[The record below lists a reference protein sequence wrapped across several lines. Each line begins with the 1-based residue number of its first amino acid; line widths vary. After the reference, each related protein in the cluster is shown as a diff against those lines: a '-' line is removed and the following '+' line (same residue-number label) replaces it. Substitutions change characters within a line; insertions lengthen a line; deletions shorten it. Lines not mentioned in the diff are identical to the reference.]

1 MERVAEMNIIPVPSA
16 ATLPVRTVPNLPWPI
31 AERVFVIAEIGINH
45 NGDLALAKRLIDVA
59 HAAGCDAVKF
69 QKRTI
74 DVVYTPDVLAQPRQ
88 SPWGA
93 TQREQ
98 KEGLEFGEAE
108 YDAIDAYCR
117 ELGIDWFASAW
128 DVDSQA
134 FLAKYK
140 LKYNKIA
147 SAMITNRA
155 VVEAVAREKRLTFL
169 STGMSTIHE
178 VDAAVEIFRQHDC
191 PFVLMHTVST
201 YPTAENELNL
211 ITLETLRRRYGTAV
225 GYSGHEASVEPSIL
239 AALLGAVAI
248 ERHITLDR
256 TMYGSDQ
263 SASLEPAELVALV
276 QRMRALPSLIG
287 DGEKRVTEGEEAVAR
302 KLRYWPSSENILE
315 PTPLS

>member
-1 MERVAEMNIIPVPSA
+1 MNIVPMPSA
-16 ATLPVRTVPNLPWPI
+16 SALPVRRVPNLPWPI

-45 NGDLALAKRLIDVA
+45 NGDLAVAKQLIDVA

-74 DVVYTPDVLAQPRQ
+74 DVVYTPEVLAQPRQ

-98 KEGLEFGEAE
+98 KEGLEFGETE

-128 DVDSQA
+128 DVGSQH

-140 LKYNKIA
+140 LRYNKIA

-155 VVEAVAREKRLTFL
+155 VVEAVAREKKLTFL
-169 STGMSTIHE
+169 STGMSTIRD
-178 VDAAVEIFRQHDC
+178 VDAAVEIFRKHDC

-201 YPTAENELNL
+201 YPTAESELNL
-211 ITLETLRRRYGTAV
+211 ITVQTLRQRYGVDV

-239 AALLGAVAI
+239 AALLGAVAV

-263 SASLEPAELVALV
+263 SASLEPGELTALV
-276 QRMRALPSLIG
+276 ERMRAIPSLIG
-287 DGEKRVTEGEEAVAR
+287 DGEKRVTEGEEAVAN
-302 KLRYWPSSENILE
+302 KLRYWPASDNIVGA
-315 PTPLS
+315 

>member
-1 MERVAEMNIIPVPSA
+1 MNIVPILSA
-16 ATLPVRTVPNLPWPI
+16 ATLPVRDVPHLPWPI

-45 NGDLALAKRLIDVA
+45 NGDLTVAKQLIDVA

-69 QKRTI
+69 QKRAI
-74 DVVYTPDVLAQPRQ
+74 DVVYSPDVLAQPRQ

-128 DVDSQA
+128 DVDSQH

-147 SAMITNRA
+147 SAMVTNRA
-155 VVEAVAREKRLTFL
+155 VVEAVAAEKKLTFL
-169 STGMSTIHE
+169 STGMSTIQE
-178 VDAAVEIFRQHDC
+178 VDAAVDIFRKHGC

-201 YPTAENELNL
+201 YPTAEAELNL
-211 ITLETLRRRYGTAV
+211 ITMQTLRQRYGVDV
-225 GYSGHEASVEPSIL
+225 GYSGHEVSVEPSVL
-239 AALLGAVAI
+239 AALLGAVAV

-263 SASLEPAELVALV
+263 SASLEPDELAALV
-276 QRMRALPSLIG
+276 ERMRAIPSLIG
-287 DGEKRVTEGEEAVAR
+287 DGEKRVTQGEEAVAR
-302 KLRYWPSSENILE
+302 KLRYWPASENIV
-315 PTPLS
+315 SA

>member
-1 MERVAEMNIIPVPSA
+1 MNIIPVPSA
-16 ATLPVRTVPNLPWPI
+16 AQLPVKTVQHLPWTI
-31 AERVFVIAEIGINH
+31 AERVFVIAEVGINH
-45 NGDLALAKRLIDVA
+45 NGDMAVAKQLIDAA

-69 QKRTI
+69 QKRSI
-74 DVVYTPDVLAQPRQ
+74 DVVYSADVLAQPRQ
-88 SPWGA
+88 SPWGS

-108 YDAIDAYCR
+108 YDQIDAYCR

-128 DVDSQA
+128 DVDSQT

-155 VVEAVAREKRLTFL
+155 VVEAVAAEKKLTFL

-178 VDAAVEIFRQHDC
+178 VDAAVEIFREHDC
-191 PFVLMHTVST
+191 PFILMHTVST

-211 ITLETLRRRYGTAV
+211 MTLQTLARRYGAAV
-225 GYSGHEASVEPSIL
+225 GYSGHEASMEPSVL

-256 TMYGSDQ
+256 AMYGSDQ
-263 SASLEPAELVALV
+263 SASLEPAEMTALV
-276 QRMRALPSLIG
+276 SRMRALPSLIG
-287 DGEKRVTEGEEAVAR
+287 DGEKRVTEGEQAVAS
-302 KLRYWPSSENILE
+302 KLRYWPQDETISAHKDAAA
-315 PTPLS
+315 

>member
-1 MERVAEMNIIPVPSA
+1 MNIIPLPIA
-16 ATLPVRTVPNLPWPI
+16 AELPVRHVPQLPWPI

-45 NGDLALAKRLIDVA
+45 NGDLTLAKQLIDVA

-74 DVVYTPDVLAQPRQ
+74 DVVYTAEVLAQPRQ
-88 SPWGA
+88 SPWGE

-128 DVDSQA
+128 DAQSQA
-134 FLAKYK
+134 FLAKYR

-147 SAMITNRA
+147 SAMVTNRA
-155 VVEAVAREKRLTFL
+155 VVEAVAAERKLTFL
-169 STGMSTIHE
+169 STGMSTLEE
-178 VDAAVEIFRQHDC
+178 VDAAVAIFRQHDC

-201 YPTAENELNL
+201 YPTAETDLNL
-211 ITLETLRRRYGTAV
+211 MTLETLRQRYGAAV
-225 GYSGHEASVEPSIL
+225 GYSGHEASVEPSML
-239 AALLGAVAI
+239 AALLGAVAV

-256 TMYGSDQ
+256 AMYGSDQ
-263 SASLEPAELVALV
+263 SASLEPGELTALV
-276 QRMRALPSLIG
+276 LRMRAIPGLIG
-287 DGEKRVTEGEEAVAR
+287 DGEKRVTVGEQAVAQ
-302 KLRYWPSSENILE
+302 KLRYWPASDAII
-315 PTPLS
+315 

>member
-1 MERVAEMNIIPVPSA
+1 MNIVPILSA
-16 ATLPVRTVPNLPWPI
+16 ATLPVRDVPHLPWPI

-45 NGDLALAKRLIDVA
+45 NGDLAVAKQLIDVA

-69 QKRTI
+69 QKRAI
-74 DVVYTPDVLAQPRQ
+74 DVVYSPDVLAQPRQ

-128 DVDSQA
+128 DVDSQH

-147 SAMITNRA
+147 SAMVTNRA
-155 VVEAVAREKRLTFL
+155 VVEAVAAEKKLTFL
-169 STGMSTIHE
+169 STGMSTIQE
-178 VDAAVEIFRQHDC
+178 VDAAVDIFRKHGC

-201 YPTAENELNL
+201 YPTAEAELNL
-211 ITLETLRRRYGTAV
+211 ITMQTLRQRYGVDV
-225 GYSGHEASVEPSIL
+225 GYSGHEVSVEPSVL
-239 AALLGAVAI
+239 AALLGAVAV

-263 SASLEPAELVALV
+263 SASLEPDELAALV
-276 QRMRALPSLIG
+276 ERMRAIPSLIG
-287 DGEKRVTEGEEAVAR
+287 DGEKRVTQGEEAVAR
-302 KLRYWPSSENILE
+302 KLRYWPASENIV
-315 PTPLS
+315 SA